1 MLFRHQSEPCGKIA
15 PTFESFHCRCKSRD
29 RHGRHGTDTR
39 DAQQSLCVGI
49 RPGVGVDRLG
59 QLRNLLVGDINLLKI
74 QPTCQNKAWGQ
85 DPFSLIYVLSKSI
98 NVVDAL
104 WDYDAKFGEMCA
116 QSVRGLRPL
125 SDQEFTGAKQHSLS
139 LLIFALNLD
148 KAHVCPRGSFSNG
161 FRVRRIVLLTR
172 VTFVDRKHHREKGL
186 VYRLA
191 EKAAAVLTDDQPVFV
206 ARAQAERFA
215 GRCDRATYAVDTARL
230 VPTRMLPEGLNTTPA
245 FRKASGALRPT
256 YEAHAADFE
265 PRVAIYAGEVC
276 FADENLADASDADIA
291 AIIAECAIDQTLL
304 PSDQFEPTAKAASRA
319 MDSFGQNSLKTYPHR
334 RNNAADE
341 DGVSRLSP
349 YLHFGLI
356 GPRTI
361 TAAVRAAEVT
371 ANAKWKY
378 LDELLTWREYFH
390 YLAYHSDASDSFDIV
405 PEKPRKSLL
414 EHAGDERPILY
425 SLSDLIHGRTSD
437 ETWNAAQRQW
447 LVTGYMHNNLRMYWG
462 KQIIKWT
469 RDPETAWKTACYIND
484 RLAYDGRDPA
494 TYGNMKWV
502 FGMSKP
508 AWKEQPIYGWVPP
521 KTDRAIRKRDG
532 ATDWLKRWAN
542 VDVKEIAVPEGT
554 PDKIL

>member
-1 MLFRHQSEPCGKIA
+1 MHEWDANIA
-15 PTFESFHCRCKSRD
+15 DRVRALNDIRVASTDVHEYVLCWLQQTLRVWDNPVIDAAIDLGNALGLPVLVYHGLREDYPHASVRLHDFILKASRD
-29 RHGRHGTDTR
+29 LQRG
-39 DAQQSLCVGI
+39 
-49 RPGVGVDRLG
+49 
-59 QLRNLLVGDINLLKI
+59 
-74 QPTCQNKAWGQ
+74 
-85 DPFSLIYVLSKSI
+85 
-98 NVVDAL
+98 
-104 WDYDAKFGEMCA
+104 CA
-116 QSVRGLRPL
+116 ERGLR
-125 SDQEFTGAKQHSLS
+125 
-139 LLIFALNLD
+139 
-148 KAHVCPRGSFSNG
+148 C
-161 FRVRRIVLLTR
+161 

-265 PRVAIYAGEVC
+265 PRVAMYAGEVC
-276 FADENLADASDADIA
+276 FADENLAEASDAEIA
-291 AIIAECAIDQTLL
+291 AIIAECDIDQTLL

-319 MDSFGQNSLKTYPHR
+319 MENFVQNALKTYPHR

-390 YLAYHSDASDSFDIV
+390 YLAYHSDAPDSFDTV

-414 EHAGDERPILY
+414 EHAGDERPTLY

-532 ATDWLKRWAN
+532 AKDLLKRWAN